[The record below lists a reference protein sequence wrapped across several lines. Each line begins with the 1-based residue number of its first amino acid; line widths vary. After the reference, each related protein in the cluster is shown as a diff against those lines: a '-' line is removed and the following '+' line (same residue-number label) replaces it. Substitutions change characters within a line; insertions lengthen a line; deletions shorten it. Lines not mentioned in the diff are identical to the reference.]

1 MGGASQITRLQAP
14 VQKPGVGG
22 GDGAAGA
29 STQVMRSR
37 RVSAPNSARSHRLD
51 GTQGVTE
58 PTLPMCDESFLTKRS
73 PRPC

>member
-14 VQKPGVGG
+14 VQKPGAGG
-22 GDGAAGA
+22 RDGAAGA

-37 RVSAPNSARSHRLD
+37 RVSAPNGARSHRLD

-58 PTLPMCDESFLTKRS
+58 PTLPTCDESFLTKRS